1 VADDDAG
8 RAAVL
13 LALTT
18 EHFVLQ
24 TAMSGT
30 INEAGARATLYV
42 MALSSAL
49 VAMGL
54 ASRSQEI
61 LVPFVATVLPAL
73 FVLGLL
79 TTVRLID
86 TALESQQ
93 YLVGIARIRA
103 HYRTL
108 APEAAQLFAPER
120 GRWPEAGGSPALGLG
135 TLVAFLGTSATT
147 VAVINALVAGAGV
160 TLLVRDRLGDGRTTL
175 ALVLG
180 VATALLLIVV
190 FYRFQRWR
198 FASFEPT
205 LAWERE
211 VSSGREAVQVLS
223 KDCED

>member
-1 VADDDAG
+1 MSDDAG
-8 RAAVL
+8 RAQIL
-13 LALTT
+13 TALTT

-24 TAMSGT
+24 TANSGT
-30 INEAGARATLYV
+30 ISEAVGRSTLYV

-49 VAMGL
+49 VAMGF
-54 ASRSQEI
+54 ASRSREI

-93 YLVGIARIRA
+93 YLVAIARIRA

-160 TLLVRDRLGDGRTTL
+160 TLLARDRLGEGRTAL
-175 ALVLG
+175 AVTLG
-180 VATALLLIVV
+180 VATVVLLTLA

-198 FASFEPT
+198 FANFEPT

-211 VSSGREAVQVLS
+211 VSSGRDAVDERS
-223 KDCED
+223 KDGED

>member
-1 VADDDAG
+1 MSDDAD
-8 RAAVL
+8 RAAL
-13 LALTT
+13 LTALTT

-24 TAMSGT
+24 TANSGT
-30 INEAGARATLYV
+30 ISEAVGRSTLYV

-54 ASRSQEI
+54 ASRSRDV

-93 YLVGIARIRA
+93 YLVAIARIRA

-108 APEAAQLFAPER
+108 APGAAQLFAPER

-160 TLLVRDRLGDGRTTL
+160 TLLVRDRLGAQRTAL
-175 ALVLG
+175 AVALG
-180 VATALLLIVV
+180 VATALLLTVA

-198 FASFEPT
+198 FANFEPT

-211 VSSGREAVQVLS
+211 RDGAPNDERA
-223 KDCED
+223 